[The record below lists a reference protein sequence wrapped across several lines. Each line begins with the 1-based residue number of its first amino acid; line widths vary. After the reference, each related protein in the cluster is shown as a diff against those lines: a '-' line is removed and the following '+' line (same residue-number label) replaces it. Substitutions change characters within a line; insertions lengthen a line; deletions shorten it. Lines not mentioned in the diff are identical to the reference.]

1 MRIFATGE
9 SAGQELLYT
18 VYPKS
23 VVRIYVR
30 LVFVSSRLAASLLK
44 A

>member
-1 MRIFATGE
+1 MNLSIR
-9 SAGQELLYT
+9 
-18 VYPKS
+18 YPKS

-30 LVFVSSRLAASLLK
+30 LVFVSSRLFKSMSK